1 MRRAFTAIA
10 EGLVLIGLFA
20 VGCVFLVMAP
30 ELDAA
35 IIMALGR

>member
-1 MRRAFTAIA
+1 MRRAATIIA
-10 EGLVLIGLFA
+10 EGLVLAGLFA
-20 VGCVFLVMAP
+20 IAFVFLVMAP

>member
-1 MRRAFTAIA
+1 MRRVFTAIA
-10 EGLVLIGLFA
+10 EGLVLTGFFA
-20 VGCVFLVMAP
+20 IAYVFLVMAP